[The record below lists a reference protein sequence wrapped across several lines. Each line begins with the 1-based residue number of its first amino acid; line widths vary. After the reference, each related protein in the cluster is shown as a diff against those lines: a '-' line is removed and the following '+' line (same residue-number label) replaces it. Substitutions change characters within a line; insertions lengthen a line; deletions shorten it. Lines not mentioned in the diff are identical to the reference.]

1 MGQDAINRIYTLHM
15 FFYFLCF
22 LFSHMEG
29 EKMEGK
35 GIRGKTAFMAALF
48 VASAFILGLKLL
60 NPTPIQIVVEGQS
73 VSITQ
78 LPGFFTFEDV
88 IIIVI
93 ASIIL
98 GVSGTYLLFFDL
110 AEKPAGE
117 LVLKER
123 KKRWEEIVK
132 TLKEDERKIYEA
144 IIEAGGIIE
153 QSELPEKTGISKA
166 SVSRTLDLLESKG
179 LVERRRRGMG
189 NIVLLK

>member
-1 MGQDAINRIYTLHM
+1 
-15 FFYFLCF
+15 
-22 LFSHMEG
+22 
-29 EKMEGK
+29 MEGK

-60 NPTPIQIVVEGQS
+60 NPTPIQIVIEGQS
-73 VSITQ
+73 ASITQ
-78 LPGFFTFEDV
+78 LPGFFTIGDV
-88 IIIVI
+88 IVIVI
-93 ASIIL
+93 ASVIL
-98 GVSGTYLLFFDL
+98 GVSGTYLLFLDL

-123 KKRWEEIVK
+123 ERRWKEIAK
-132 TLKEDERKIYEA
+132 TLKEDEQKIYQA

-153 QSELPEKTGISKA
+153 QSELSEKTGLSKA
-166 SVSRTLDLLESKG
+166 SVSRALDLLESKG

>member
-1 MGQDAINRIYTLHM
+1 
-15 FFYFLCF
+15 
-22 LFSHMEG
+22 MEG

-35 GIRGKTAFMAALF
+35 GISGKTAFMAAVF
-48 VASAFILGLKLL
+48 VASVFILGLKLL

-78 LPGFFTFEDV
+78 LPGFFTLGDV
-88 IIIVI
+88 VIIVI
-93 ASIIL
+93 ASVIL
-98 GVSGTYLLFFDL
+98 GVSGTYLLFLDL

-123 KKRWEEIVK
+123 EKRWEEIVK

-166 SVSRTLDLLESKG
+166 SVSRTLDLLESRG